1 MLDKRR
7 AADFVDQLD
16 LDGVQA
22 CPMCL
27 FDLAWEMR
35 ESGEPSSGLLR
46 RTAGDVW
53 PEIEVALRLA
63 VIDARMR
70 EMLHAEGA
78 LDDLDTKAWRCPLV
92 RAVVTRLAQR
102 LVDEMAEREAM

>member
-7 AADFVDQLD
+7 AVEFVDQLD
-16 LDGVQA
+16 LDGVDA

-35 ESGEPSSGLLR
+35 ESGAPSSGLIQ
-46 RTAGDVW
+46 RTAGNVW
-53 PEIEVALRLA
+53 PEIEIALRLA
-63 VIDARMR
+63 VIEARMR
-70 EMLHAEGA
+70 EVLHAERA
-78 LDDLDTKAWRCPLV
+78 LDDLDTNAWRSALV

-102 LVDEMAEREAM
+102 LVDEMWAR